1 MEESHLE
8 SLGHMML
15 LLLLYNLF
23 PLLVIENRRGRD
35 VASVEIERT
44 SFTHIYINRES
55 KWGLCMYGRMEWM
68 NEWKLKQI
76 VVVMMALRELRI
88 DPSTSAIYL

>member
-44 SFTHIYINRES
+44 SFTHIYILTES